1 MLLST
6 RQPFFLYVL
15 TGFFCLFCSVS
26 LAQLHTDTDGG
37 SYCRDGKIQAL
48 TRQLNN
54 PKARLAYPGDNNID
68 VNYYGLDL
76 NLTYSPK
83 YLRGAV
89 TVKLKC
95 TAATLSSF
103 FLDLTSTTATTGQGL
118 RVDSVK
124 AGGQKLVY
132 QFAQNRL
139 TITPAQPLTNSQLY
153 AVTVYYQGIPNSQ
166 TQSSF
171 VFSTHERTTDPA
183 IWSLSEPYGAPDWFP
198 CKDTPA
204 DKADSSDVRITAP
217 SMFVSVSNGTLV
229 STTVNSNGTSTYY
242 WRNRHPIAQYLISIA
257 MSNYT
262 RYDTPFTYNGQTM
275 PVTHYIYP
283 EILSSVKANLDLTPG
298 MLQLFTNRFGPYPF
312 LREKY
317 GHAQFG
323 QGNGGMEHQTISSME
338 AGAFTPTVIAHELAH
353 QWFGDKITCRDWQN
367 IWLNEGFASY
377 AEAIYAESVGGSAG
391 YSAKMNSFM
400 ASARTAR
407 GSIYVQDISNFA
419 NIFDGA
425 RSYAKG
431 AAVLHMLR
439 GIVGDNTFFRILPTY
454 TNTLSLAYQTAVT
467 EDFQAVAEQVS
478 GQKLDYFFRQW
489 IYGEGYPTYRY
500 VITGTPTAKTV
511 TVQLDQRNSISSN
524 PSSFTMPV
532 QLKVQSSAGDTTVT
546 VVNSSSSQSFTLP
559 AKGTVTGIVID
570 PNNWILK
577 ATEAGNVVTATT
589 EPVGNFLTVF
599 PNPASDNVS
608 FRFSTTAAGPLSADL
623 TSLTGQVT
631 TRLSESTLSA
641 GDHTRQLSVK
651 GLAAG
656 SYILTVTTA
665 SGQQRQVVL
674 VH

>member
-1 MLLST
+1 MRQLSPA
-6 RQPFFLYVL
+6 RIL
-15 TGFFCLFCSVS
+15 TGILCLFYSVS
-26 LAQLHTDTDGG
+26 LAQLSPDTDGG
-37 SYCRDGKIQAL
+37 DFCRDGKIRAL
-48 TRQLNN
+48 TRQASN

-95 TAATLSSF
+95 TASSLSSF
-103 FLDLTSTTATTGQGL
+103 FLDLNSTTTTTGLGL

-124 AGGQKLVY
+124 ANGRKLAY
-132 QFAQNRL
+132 QFAQSRL
-139 TITPAQPLTNSQLY
+139 TITPDQALTNSQLY
-153 AVTVYYQGIPNSQ
+153 SVVVYYQGIPNGQ
-166 TQSSF
+166 AQSSF
-171 VFSTHERTTDPA
+171 SFSTHERTSDPV

-217 SMFVSVSNGTLV
+217 SVFVSVSNGTLV
-229 STTVNSNGTSTYY
+229 STTVNGNGTTTYA

-283 EILSSVKANLDLTPG
+283 EILSSVKASLDLTPA
-298 MLQLFTNRFGPYPF
+298 MLQLFTTKFGPYPF

-338 AGAFTPTVIAHELAH
+338 AGALTPAVIAHELAH

-377 AEAIYAESVGGSAG
+377 AEAVYAESVSGQSG
-391 YSAKMNSFM
+391 YQTTMSSFLNR
-400 ASARTAR
+400 ARTAT
-407 GSIYVQDISNFA
+407 GSIYVQDISNFS
-419 NIFDGA
+419 NIFNSA

-439 GIVGDNTFFRILPTY
+439 GIVGDDTFFQILRTY
-454 TNTLSLAYQTAVT
+454 TSTLSLAYQTVIT

-478 GQKLDYFFRQW
+478 GRKLDYFFRQW

-500 VITGTPTAKTV
+500 IITGTPTARTV
-511 TVQLDQRNSISSN
+511 TVQLDQRNSVSTN
-524 PSSFTMPV
+524 PGSFTMPV
-532 QLKVQSSAGDTTVT
+532 QLRVQSAAGDTVVT
-546 VVNSSSSQSFTLP
+546 VLNNAASQTFTLP
-559 AKGTVTGIVID
+559 TKGAVTGIVID

-577 ATEAGNVVTATT
+577 ATEVGNVITAVA
-589 EPVGNFLTVF
+589 EPIGTSVSVY
-599 PNPASDNVS
+599 PNPVSDNLS
-608 FRFSTTAAGPLSADL
+608 IRFSTSSAGPFSAGL
-623 TSLTGQVT
+623 TSLTGQAGP
-631 TRLSESTLSA
+631 RLSEAALPP
-641 GDHTRQLSVK
+641 GNYTRQLSVK
-651 GLAAG
+651 GLATG
-656 SYILTVTTA
+656 HYVLTIETA
-665 SGQQRQVVL
+665 SGRQREVVL
-674 VH
+674 VR